1 MHAEL
6 AVVPTSLYRI
16 DRRSRVIAVVTQQTM
31 DDPNPNLWPARRL
44 LALFGLALFA
54 ASFFC
59 PISHRETSLDGD
71 HESFYSP
78 HFFTWLFSSPATFG
92 LGLIFVALNLT
103 VAVLYFV
110 LVCYPNFP
118 LLTAI
123 RKRWILAPLYT
134 IFSMSLT
141 VANVLVP
148 AMFLTP
154 IGLFL
159 LFFSVIGSG
168 ALFWLISVFAVQWIV
183 RSSAATLDRVEAAA
197 HPSSTAV

>member
-1 MHAEL
+1 
-6 AVVPTSLYRI
+6 
-16 DRRSRVIAVVTQQTM
+16 M
-31 DDPNPNLWPARRL
+31 DDPNHNLWPVRRL
-44 LALFGLALFA
+44 LAWFGLALFA

-59 PISHRETSLDGD
+59 PIWHRETSLDGD
-71 HESFYSP
+71 KESLYSS
-78 HFFTWLFSSPATFG
+78 HFFTWLFSDPATFG

-118 LLTAI
+118 LLIAI
-123 RKRWILAPLYT
+123 SNRRILAPLYSVLSKFF
-134 IFSMSLT
+134 I

-159 LFFSVIGSG
+159 LFFRVIGSG
-168 ALFWLISVFAVQWIV
+168 ALFWLISVIAVLWIV
-183 RSSAATLDRVEAAA
+183 RSSAAILDQVKATA
-197 HPSSTAV
+197 HPPSTGV